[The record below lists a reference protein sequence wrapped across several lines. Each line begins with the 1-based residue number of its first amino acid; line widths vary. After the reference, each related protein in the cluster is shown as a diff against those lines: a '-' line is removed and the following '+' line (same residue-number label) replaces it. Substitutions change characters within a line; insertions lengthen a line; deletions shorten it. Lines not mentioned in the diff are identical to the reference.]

1 MMVTDTIVIIIF
13 QTHLKFSMEVNQMNT
28 RDEYV
33 LKRRKKKIR
42 LRQLA
47 EFISC
52 SQSLISQYETGS
64 CEMDRAKVQKYQ
76 DFIDNYEK

>member
-1 MMVTDTIVIIIF
+1 
-13 QTHLKFSMEVNQMNT
+13 MNI
-28 RDEYV
+28 RDEYM

-47 EFISC
+47 EYIGC

-64 CEMDRAKVQKYQ
+64 CEMDKAKVQKYQ